1 MDKNFALVESDLK
14 KATNSRDLILNSI
27 PDLINSGLFT
37 LENKI
42 KNDITYEYT
51 TNTSIVDENEYF
63 GFSSILDEFK
73 NKNVNKFNVIGDSFF
88 ENQFIN
94 ALQSNA
100 KLSKEEIKRLLKNG
114 AEYANANGLNLGQGL
129 IKNKAVDKDMILY
142 VFIKQNDKNV
152 MAPMFYLS
160 EETIANN
167 QINSNLAGKS
177 SANINTETFNS
188 LLDGVTSDGKIS
200 ITADNKI
207 NLHGSSLNGES
218 VNLKANNVNIDTV

>member
-1 MDKNFALVESDLK
+1 M
-14 KATNSRDLILNSI
+14 
-27 PDLINSGLFT
+27 
-37 LENKI
+37 
-42 KNDITYEYT
+42 
-51 TNTSIVDENEYF
+51 
-63 GFSSILDEFK
+63 
-73 NKNVNKFNVIGDSFF
+73 
-88 ENQFIN
+88 
-94 ALQSNA
+94 
-100 KLSKEEIKRLLKNG
+100 SKEEIKRLLKNG

-152 MAPMFYLS
+152 MAPMLYLS

-177 SANINTETFNS
+177 SVNINTETFNS
-188 LLDGVTSDGKIS
+188 LLDGVTSDGKFS

-207 NLHGSSLNGES
+207 NLHSSSLNGES

>member
-37 LENKI
+37 LENKT

-94 ALQSNA
+94 AFSLM
-100 KLSKEEIKRLLKNG
+100 
-114 AEYANANGLNLGQGL
+114 LN
-129 IKNKAVDKDMILY
+129 
-142 VFIKQNDKNV
+142 
-152 MAPMFYLS
+152 
-160 EETIANN
+160 
-167 QINSNLAGKS
+167 
-177 SANINTETFNS
+177 
-188 LLDGVTSDGKIS
+188 
-200 ITADNKI
+200 
-207 NLHGSSLNGES
+207 
-218 VNLKANNVNIDTV
+218 